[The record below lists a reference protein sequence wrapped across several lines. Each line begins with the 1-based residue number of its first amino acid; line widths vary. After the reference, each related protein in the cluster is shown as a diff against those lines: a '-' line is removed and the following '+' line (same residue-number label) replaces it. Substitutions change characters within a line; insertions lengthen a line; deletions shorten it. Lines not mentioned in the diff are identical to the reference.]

1 MKKICLVARQN
12 IINANGGG
20 YHNDEGRR
28 ALDGIRYGAVKEIED
43 NVNPL
48 SIWHRLRQ
56 EFEVDNPGWRVDSY
70 FIRLEDGSEIECSD
84 KLRMQTANKADENF
98 RKLAAMFPNA
108 VTETINEN
116 GEVVRAIDKD
126 VLMQE
131 ISCTVVD
138 GNEERYQFTWPDKK
152 KSVLLANAPINKTL
166 RPCREESVDFDT
178 TENLYIEGD
187 NLEVLKLLQE
197 TYLGKIKMIYI
208 DPPYN
213 TGSDLVYNDDFSKST
228 SEYIASSGY
237 LDEDGNRL
245 VENLESDGRYH
256 TNWLN
261 MIYSRLRLAKDLL
274 ATNGVIFVS
283 LDDNESANLKKICDE
298 VFGAVNFI
306 GQITVVGNPR
316 GRDYGGVARMH
327 DYLFVYKKSSEAV
340 INLIEDSENNF
351 KMFDSLGGFEMRE
364 LRNRNIKFN
373 KDNRP
378 NLYYP
383 FYINPTTEDEHGLHE
398 ISLEKKDGWIEL
410 YPLES
415 QGVNTVWRWGK
426 QKSRENLNVNI
437 KAKPMRNGSYMIVEK
452 YREGRTMARSVWWD
466 KDTNTEK
473 GTLLVKELMEGK
485 VFDYPKPVEMLMR
498 TIEMGTDSDEGAY
511 VLDFFSGSGTTAHAV
526 MQLNAKDGGNRK
538 FIMVQL
544 PEKTDEKSEAYK
556 AGYKTICEIGKE
568 RIRRA
573 GAKINKENERLKD
586 VPLLKDDKDIQLFN
600 SIAQNGHDAVERT
613 KSAFER
619 CDVSYSL
626 DTGFRVLKCDTS
638 NMKEV
643 YYNPAEYEASL
654 FSSLEDNIKEDR
666 TPEDLLFQ
674 VMLDLGV
681 LLSSKIEETTIAG
694 KKVFN
699 VEDNYLIA
707 CFDSDVTDETI
718 TAIAKQKPYYFVM
731 RDSSMANDSVATNF
745 DQIFAT
751 YSPDTVRKVL

>member
-1 MKKICLVARQN
+1 
-12 IINANGGG
+12 
-20 YHNDEGRR
+20 
-28 ALDGIRYGAVKEIED
+28 
-43 NVNPL
+43 
-48 SIWHRLRQ
+48 
-56 EFEVDNPGWRVDSY
+56 
-70 FIRLEDGSEIECSD
+70 
-84 KLRMQTANKADENF
+84 
-98 RKLAAMFPNA
+98 
-108 VTETINEN
+108 
-116 GEVVRAIDKD
+116 
-126 VLMQE
+126 MQE

-138 GNEERYQFTWPDKK
+138 GKEERYQFTWPDKK

-213 TGSDLVYNDDFSKST
+213 TGNDFVYEDDFAQSAE
-228 SEYIASSGY
+228 EYLANSGQF
-237 LDEDGNRL
+237 DEDGSRMVQNT
-245 VENLESDGRYH
+245 ESNGRFH
-256 TNWLN
+256 TDWLN

-327 DYLFVYKKSSEAV
+327 DYLFVYKKSPEAV

-351 KMFDSLGGFEMRE
+351 KMFDSLGGFELRE

-373 KDNRP
+373 KENRP

-398 ISLEKKDGWIEL
+398 ISLEPKDGWIEL

-426 QKSRENLNVNI
+426 QKSQENLNVNI

-452 YREGRTMARSVWWD
+452 YREGRMMARSVWWD

-485 VFDYPKPVEMLMR
+485 VFDYPKPVEMLMK

-544 PEKTDEKSEAYK
+544 PEETDEKSEAYK

-573 GAKINKENERLKD
+573 GKKIKEEAGLTAQG
-586 VPLLKDDKDIQLFN
+586 LDI
-600 SIAQNGHDAVERT
+600 
-613 KSAFER
+613 
-619 CDVSYSL
+619 
-626 DTGFRVLKCDTS
+626 GFRVLKCDTS
-638 NMKEV
+638 NMKDV
-643 YYNPAEYEASL
+643 YYSPTDFDMNLLDMMA
-654 FSSLEDNIKEDR
+654 DNIKEDR
-666 TPEDLLFQ
+666 TSEDLLFQ

-681 LLSSKIEETTIAG
+681 TLSSKIEQKTIAG
-694 KKVFN
+694 KKVFY
-699 VEDNYLIA
+699 VEGNYLIA
-707 CFDSDVTDETI
+707 YFDDDVTEEVI
-718 TAIAKQKPYYFVM
+718 TEIAKQEPYYFVM

-745 DQIFAT
+745 EQIFAT
-751 YSPDTVRKVL
+751 YSPGTVRKVL